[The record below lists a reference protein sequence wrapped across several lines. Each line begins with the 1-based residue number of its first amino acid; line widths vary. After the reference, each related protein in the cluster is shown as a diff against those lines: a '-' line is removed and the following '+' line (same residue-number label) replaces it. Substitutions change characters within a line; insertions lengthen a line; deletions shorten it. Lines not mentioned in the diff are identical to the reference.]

1 MRAVWAIWVRELKAY
16 FLSPLAYV
24 VLFAFL
30 FLNGGIFAF
39 IVSALNDPRTA
50 DAGPPLELF
59 FNFLWWLILLLVAPV
74 LTMRLLAEE
83 RKSGSIEV
91 LMTAPVSENQVV
103 VGKYLGALTFYV
115 FLWLPTALYGVILA
129 GYAEVDWGPVAAG
142 YLGFL
147 GIGALYLA
155 VGLFTS
161 SLTRNQL
168 VAAILSI
175 VVLAFLSIG
184 VLLAASFI
192 EAPVLKQ
199 ALDYLDVMSHQQDF
213 ARGIVDTRRLVY
225 YLSGTVF
232 FLFLTARVLEN
243 NKWR

>member
-1 MRAVWAIWVRELKAY
+1 MKAVWATLVRELRAY

-30 FLNGGIFAF
+30 ILNGGVFAF

-59 FNFLWWLILLLVAPV
+59 FNFLWWLILLVVAPV

-83 RKSGSIEV
+83 RKTGSIEV

-103 VGKYLGALTFYV
+103 LGKYLGALAFYV
-115 FLWLPTALYGVILA
+115 VLWLPTGLYGLILS
-129 GYAEVDWGPVAAG
+129 GYAKVDWGPVAAG
-142 YLGFL
+142 YLGFF

-155 VGLFTS
+155 VGVFTS
-161 SLTRNQL
+161 SLTKNQL
-168 VAAILSI
+168 VAAILS
-175 VVLAFLSIG
+175 VVLLAFLSIG
-184 VLLAASFI
+184 VLLAANLL
-192 EAPVLKQ
+192 EAPMVKQ
-199 ALDYLDVMSHQQDF
+199 VLDYMDVMTHQQDF

-232 FLFLTARVLEN
+232 FLFLSARVLEN